1 MLLLEDRRFYIYVYL
16 DPRKLRI
23 FQYNELIFNFAPFYI
38 GKGEGNR
45 LYAHLNESKNLKNNY
60 LKHRK
65 IRSIWKIG
73 LNPIIFKIAENLTN
87 NEANFLEKYW
97 VKKIGRID
105 LNTGPLSNLN
115 QGRAC
120 SNTKL
125 NWTEEKKQSVVD
137 KFLKTLKENPYIM
150 EEAIKK
156 MKNTKKEAKELK
168 LKCLKLVKENNLE
181 LNIEEMMKHTSLK
194 YWKDIEFKINIILAI
209 TNK

>member
-194 YWKDIEFKINIILAI
+194 Y
-209 TNK
+209 